1 MDTPLF
7 HHRPEPT
14 PPEGLAHHD
23 PLFFASLRNCL
34 PVHLF
39 AKKSSMIQDA
49 RSIVHELQ
57 RGCCISLEIR
67 VLRDCTSLALAEQA
81 SRPRIH
87 GVLTHRTLAKKQ
99 KHIDIVHTST
109 PFILTSIPS
118 LIRRH
123 LRNTSAHTTQTT
135 DRAASFRQRRRRQN
149 SASAQG
155 AIDYVRQGHTGLG
168 KGLPELSATSSLEE
182 KRQKAT
188 STKDWGWSWAHQT
201 SPMTLRSILG

>member
-23 PLFFASLRNCL
+23 PLFFASLRNRL
-34 PVHLF
+34 PGHLF
-39 AKKSSMIQDA
+39 AKRPSMIQDA

-67 VLRDCTSLALAEQA
+67 VLRDCAHLALAEQA

-87 GVLTHRTLAKKQ
+87 GVLTHRALEKKQ

-118 LIRRH
+118 LTRRY
-123 LRNTSAHTTQTT
+123 LKGTSARTTQTT
-135 DRAASFRQRRRRQN
+135 DRTPSFRQRRRRTN

-155 AIDYVRQGHTGLG
+155 ARDYAR
-168 KGLPELSATSSLEE
+168 
-182 KRQKAT
+182 
-188 STKDWGWSWAHQT
+188 
-201 SPMTLRSILG
+201 